1 MQFVFDGMFAVG
13 AVFVGLWLW
22 SLRGSVS
29 RDKAEAEAGRVAAER
44 EARLQRKGEQLR
56 CLNCD
61 KKFRGP
67 LPDTGCPRC
76 HLASFVTPEVE
87 YQKMKQENTGQENTS
102 QKSIGQDETQRQK
115 RGR

>member
-1 MQFVFDGMFAVG
+1 MQFVFDGMFAAGLVL
-13 AVFVGLWLW
+13 VGLWLW
-22 SLRGSVS
+22 SLRGSVTH
-29 RDKAEAEAGRVAAER
+29 DKAEADLARLAAER

-61 KKFRGP
+61 KKFKGP

-76 HLASFVTPEVE
+76 HLASFVTPEAE
-87 YQKMKQENTGQENTS
+87 YQKTKQENN
-102 QKSIGQDETQRQK
+102 GQDETQQQK

>member
-1 MQFVFDGMFAVG
+1 MFAAGV
-13 AVFVGLWLW
+13 VVVGLWLW
-22 SLRGSVS
+22 SLRGSVT
-29 RDKAEAEAGRVAAER
+29 RDRAEADAAREAAER
-44 EARLQRKGEQLR
+44 EARLQRKGEPLR

-87 YQKMKQENTGQENTS
+87 YQKTS
-102 QKSIGQDETQRQK
+102 QESK
-115 RGR
+115 GR

>member
-13 AVFVGLWLW
+13 LVLVGLWLW
-22 SLRGSVS
+22 SLRGSVT
-29 RDKAEAEAGRVAAER
+29 RDEAVAEAARLAAER
-44 EARLQRKGEQLR
+44 EARLQRKGEWLR

-67 LPDTGCPRC
+67 LPDTGCPHC
-76 HLASFVTPEVE
+76 HLGSFVTPESE
-87 YQKMKQENTGQENTS
+87 YQRTKLANNGQEND
-102 QKSIGQDETQRQK
+102 GQDETQQQK

>member
-1 MQFVFDGMFAVG
+1 MQLVFDGMFALGV
-13 AVFVGLWLW
+13 VFVGLWLW

-29 RDKAEAEAGRVAAER
+29 RDKAEADAARAKAER
-44 EARLQRKGEQLR
+44 EARLQRKGEPLR

-76 HLASFVTPEVE
+76 HLASFVTPEAE
-87 YQKMKQENTGQENTS
+87 YQDTLQEN
-102 QKSIGQDETQRQK
+102 K
-115 RGR
+115 RG